1 MGHHKYYLKD
11 YVTGCVEPLWAFG
24 CLVKVLKSPTGL
36 LSQDVCDQG
45 TGHLFSLPPN
55 SLPPNMSGLFDFSEG
70 TISLTPGASPLS
82 PQISINCD
90 VWVTFTFPLSF
101 LLPSILR
108 ERLKMDKKTEVL
120 QTQQDAQPQTW
131 PQTCSSSRAQSTA
144 HYSPSS
150 TYLLLS
156 EQKVRPAVNL
166 ASKYPEILQFLG
178 AYLSR
183 PRGGT
188 LAATPCRPTVT
199 CLIGHRSGIQC
210 QAQASGVSDSFSP
223 FLVKG

>member
-1 MGHHKYYLKD
+1 MD
-11 YVTGCVEPLWAFG
+11 YVSGCVEPLWAFG
-24 CLVKVLKSPTGL
+24 CLVKVLKSLTGL
-36 LSQDVCDQG
+36 LSLSGCLWPRHW
-45 TGHLFSLPPN
+45 TLLFSLPPS

-108 ERLKMDKKTEVL
+108 EMLKRDKKTEVL
-120 QTQQDAQPQTW
+120 QNQQDAQPQTW
-131 PQTCSSSRAQSTA
+131 PQTCSSSHAQSIA

-150 TYLLLS
+150 TYLLLN
-156 EQKVRPAVNL
+156 EQKVCPAEDM

-178 AYLSR
+178 A
-183 PRGGT
+183 
-188 LAATPCRPTVT
+188 
-199 CLIGHRSGIQC
+199 CLF
-210 QAQASGVSDSFSP
+210 V
-223 FLVKG
+223 